1 MLRLQ
6 LLGGFRAEAESID
19 GSVLARQPRRAALL
33 TLVAVEREIARERL
47 IAMLWPESDADRGRH
62 SLNQG
67 IYYLRRIIGAD
78 WVELQGERCV
88 AAEWLTTDV
97 QALERAAAAGDHEH
111 VVALYGGA
119 FLAGASVAA
128 TAEFDVWA
136 DARRASIDRQHRAA
150 RRARIAALLGAGRL
164 AEALQ
169 CAEEWCVLDP
179 VEDEA
184 QHRVIELLAA
194 TGQRSA
200 ALQQFAA
207 YQRLLEEYEL
217 KPLDDTVALVAQLQ
231 QGGAGPLPDPG
242 HRMAQ
247 TAGRADAVA
256 DALAAQLG
264 TVAGDASL
272 HRDAVLHSA
281 GTRFQDGAS
290 VSNTG
295 HRAAPAEQARGP
307 AFLHSRTGLAALL
320 AGVFAV
326 NLVETTIET
335 WLEKRSPLL
344 TDLRLQA
351 SRAAH
356 WFEGNLSFDYHDLTN
371 PVAIVGYT
379 TSYFFIFPALLI
391 GVGLVLARRPSI
403 RPFRVFATAIA
414 INYLVALPFFL
425 LFPVPERWFYS
436 ATGAV
441 VLSDLLST
449 RLIDMVRPI
458 SGLDNSFPS
467 FHVSL
472 SVITALLAFVF
483 RLRYRWSI
491 LYLAATVV
499 LATFVLGIH
508 WLPDLL
514 AGAAGGVLSVSLAI
528 LLDRRLG
535 DRAAALAPAPS
546 RRPILQPAG
555 HAHAEVEP

>member
-6 LLGGFRAEAESID
+6 LLGGFRAEAETID

-47 IAMLWPESDADRGRH
+47 IALLWPESDADRGRH

-78 WVELQGERCV
+78 WVELQGDRCV
-88 AAEWLTTDV
+88 AADWLTTDV
-97 QALERAAAAGDHEH
+97 QALERAAAAGDHEQ
-111 VVALYGGA
+111 VVALYAGP

-136 DARRASIDRQHRAA
+136 DARRAAIDRQHRIA
-150 RRARIAALLGAGRL
+150 RRARIAALLGAGRR

-169 CAEEWCVLDP
+169 CAEQWCVLDP

-194 TGQRSA
+194 TGQRTA
-200 ALQQFAA
+200 ALQQFAT
-207 YQRLLEEYEL
+207 YHRLLDEYEL
-217 KPLDDTVALVAQLQ
+217 KPLDETLALVAQLQ
-231 QGGAGPLPDPG
+231 RGGAGPLPEPAEPVVQPG
-242 HRMAQ
+242 RGSGGPVLVP
-247 TAGRADAVA
+247 TGPVPADAARPAHVTSA
-256 DALAAQLG
+256 RRAPAAQ
-264 TVAGDASL
+264 
-272 HRDAVLHSA
+272 R
-281 GTRFQDGAS
+281 
-290 VSNTG
+290 
-295 HRAAPAEQARGP
+295 ARGP

-320 AGVFAV
+320 AGVFAF
-326 NLVETTIET
+326 NLIETTAET

-356 WFEGNLSFDYHDLTN
+356 WFEGHLSFDYHDLTN

-379 TSYFFIFPALLI
+379 TAYFFVFPALLI

-403 RPFRVFATAIA
+403 RPFRIFATAIA

-425 LFPVPERWFYS
+425 FFPVPERWFYS
-436 ATGAV
+436 AAGAV

-449 RLIDMVRPI
+449 RLIDTVRPI

-472 SVITALLAFVF
+472 SVITALSAFVF

-514 AGAAGGVLSVSLAI
+514 AGAAAGVLSVSLAI

-535 DRAAALAPAPS
+535 ERGTASGPTAT
-546 RRPILQPAG
+546 RRPALQPAG
-555 HAHAEVEP
+555 HVHAEVET